1 MPSYK
6 WQIIEQALHY
16 LRSFWKTDKNDW
28 RERRKTNKGTWKQSQ
43 KKLDTDQKLIA
54 SSFSKDFLDEEAKY
68 WLDKIAEI
76 ENKLSR
82 NNS

>member
-1 MPSYK
+1 M
-6 WQIIEQALHY
+6 
-16 LRSFWKTDKNDW
+16 KTESK
-28 RERRKTNKGTWKQSQ
+28 

-76 ENKLSR
+76 ANKLSR